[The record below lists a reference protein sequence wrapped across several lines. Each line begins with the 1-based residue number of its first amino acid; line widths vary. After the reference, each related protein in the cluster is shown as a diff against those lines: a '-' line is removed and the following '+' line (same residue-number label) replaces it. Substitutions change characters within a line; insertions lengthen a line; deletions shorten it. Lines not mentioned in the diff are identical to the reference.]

1 MVRFRAQIFAA
12 LISALVC
19 GCAGK
24 PVDAPPNLVSDMP
37 VPQDSGV
44 TTGALQTSGYQLSE
58 EELKFDCKKLTGLM
72 QIRILQVRGYDSNKK
87 ATAAARGIQSLATP
101 IFGGTKEGVDPDGQY
116 RKDLAMLQAYNR
128 QLGVKQCRTFD
139 LDAELASTAN
149 DVTPEPRGK
158 PKTN

>member
-1 MVRFRAQIFAA
+1 MVRFRAQILAA
-12 LISALVC
+12 LASAWVC

-24 PVDAPPNLVSDMP
+24 QVDTPPNLVSDMP
-37 VPQDSGV
+37 APQDSGV

-87 ATAAARGIQSLATP
+87 ASAAARGIQSLTTP

-116 RKDLAMLQAYNR
+116 RKDIAMLQAYNR
-128 QLGVKQCRTFD
+128 QLGVKQCKTFD
-139 LDAELASTAN
+139 LDAELASTAT
-149 DVTPEPRGK
+149 DVTPSPRDK
-158 PKTN
+158 PK

>member
-1 MVRFRAQIFAA
+1 MVRFRAQVLAA
-12 LISALVC
+12 LMSALVC

-24 PVDAPPNLVSDMP
+24 PVDTPPNLVSDMP
-37 VPQDSGV
+37 VPQDGGV
-44 TTGALQTSGYQLSE
+44 TTGALQTSGYQLNE

-87 ATAAARGIQSLATP
+87 ATVAARGIQSLATP

>member
-1 MVRFRAQIFAA
+1 M
-12 LISALVC
+12 SALVC

-24 PVDAPPNLVSDMP
+24 QVDTPPNLVSDMP
-37 VPQDSGV
+37 APQDSGV

-87 ATAAARGIQSLATP
+87 ASAAARGIQSLATP

-128 QLGVKQCRTFD
+128 QLGVKQCKTFD
-139 LDAELASTAN
+139 LDAELASTAT
-149 DVTPEPRGK
+149 DVTPSPRDK
-158 PKTN
+158 PKVN

>member
-1 MVRFRAQIFAA
+1 M
-12 LISALVC
+12 
-19 GCAGK
+19 
-24 PVDAPPNLVSDMP
+24 
-37 VPQDSGV
+37 
-44 TTGALQTSGYQLSE
+44 QTSGYQLSE

-87 ATAAARGIQSLATP
+87 ASLAARGIQTLTTP

-128 QLGVKQCRTFD
+128 QLGVKQCKTFD
-139 LDAELASTAN
+139 LDAELASTAT
-149 DVTPEPRGK
+149 DVTPAPRDK

>member
-1 MVRFRAQIFAA
+1 MVRFRAQVFAA

-37 VPQDSGV
+37 VPQVSGV

>member
-1 MVRFRAQIFAA
+1 M
-12 LISALVC
+12 SALVC

-24 PVDAPPNLVSDMP
+24 PVDTPPNLVSDMP
-37 VPQDSGV
+37 VPQDGV

-87 ATAAARGIQSLATP
+87 ASAAARGIQSLATP

-128 QLGVKQCRTFD
+128 QLGVKQCKTFD
-139 LDAELASTAN
+139 LDAELASTAT
-149 DVTPEPRGK
+149 DVTPSPRDK
-158 PKTN
+158 PKVN

>member
-1 MVRFRAQIFAA
+1 MVRFRAQVFAA

-19 GCAGK
+19 GFAGK
-24 PVDAPPNLVSDMP
+24 PVDAPPNLVSYMP